1 MVSINITMPEY
12 KPLEREPSPAFM
24 TFSLPCDEAAAVKK
38 FETRHGFTPETVE
51 EHKGNLMLGPVPED
65 EIPWQWGPSNR
76 SEVSDA

>member
-12 KPLEREPSPAFM
+12 KPLDRLVGPGYM
-24 TFSLPCDEAAAVKK
+24 TFSLPYNQETAVRQFKD
-38 FETRHGFTPETVE
+38 RHGFTPKEVK

-76 SEVSDA
+76 SEVSDG